1 MSLRGQA
8 SKILTRTNL
17 CRLFTIKKHGVVIR
31 FNPTRMSQRLW
42 LDSYESKSI
51 YDDTENFFLKYLHPG
66 DVVVDVGANIG
77 WYTLLCAASV
87 GKEGRVYA
95 FEAHPTTFQY
105 LEENTGLND
114 FDHVELYEL
123 AIGNAYGEIQLPDS
137 PSDGLNKVITGD
149 GVSVAQRRLDELIP
163 AGPIAL
169 IKIDVE
175 GFELFVLQGAIGIL
189 EHVQTILFEIWDE
202 HTRPYGYE
210 FKDVYDLLTKAGF
223 TIIRRIAQG
232 YIEVNRDYAATDIA
246 DLIAVRDQEAFL
258 ARMD

>member
-1 MSLRGQA
+1 MSMRHEVA
-8 SKILTRTNL
+8 KILTRTKL
-17 CRLFTIKKHGVVIR
+17 CRLFTVNKHGVSIR
-31 FNPTRMSQRLW
+31 FNPTRMSRRLW
-42 LDSYESKSI
+42 LDSFEAKSI
-51 YDDTENFFLKYLHPG
+51 YDEMENFFLKYLRPG

-77 WYTLLCAASV
+77 WYALLCAASV
-87 GKEGRVYA
+87 GPQGRVYA
-95 FEAHPTTFQY
+95 FEAHPVTFRY

-114 FDHVELYEL
+114 FDHVELYQL
-123 AIGNAYGEIQLPDS
+123 AIGNAYGEIQLSDS
-137 PSDGLNKVITGD
+137 PSDDLNKVITGD

-163 AGPIAL
+163 AEPIAL

-202 HTRPYGYE
+202 HIRPYGYE
-210 FKDVYDLLTKAGF
+210 FKDVYDLLNKAGF

-232 YIEVNRDYAATDIA
+232 YIEVDRDYDAADIA
-246 DLIAVRDQEAFL
+246 DLIAVRDQAAFL